1 MKKLFHKICSFG
13 GGLPLLFLL
22 PYAVTFFLN
31 GGNKA
36 LLLYPVNEEKF
47 VPLMLMVQMKG
58 DYEPE
63 TVKAQAVI
71 ARSELYRRKKEES
84 LFLFYR
90 RRKTPQNYSGW
101 KMRKN
106 CSCTGRLWKRQ
117 RIRFLPG
124 RDN

>member
-1 MKKLFHKICSFG
+1 MKKLFRKICSFG

-71 ARSELYRRKKEES
+71 ARSEL
-84 LFLFYR
+84 
-90 RRKTPQNYSGW
+90 
-101 KMRKN
+101 
-106 CSCTGRLWKRQ
+106 
-117 RIRFLPG
+117 
-124 RDN
+124 